1 MCLAIP
7 GKIIEIRS
15 DESFMRQGRVDFG
28 GIIKDVNLALV
39 PEAGLG
45 DYVIVHAGVALNVLD
60 EEEAQQTLELLE
72 QLPFNQD
79 EDNLPSVPPFNRR
92 GE

>member
-7 GKIIEIRS
+7 GKIIEIQS
-15 DESFMRQGRVDFG
+15 GEAVMRQGRVDFG

-60 EEEAQQTLELLE
+60 EIEAQRTLELLE
-72 QLPFNQD
+72 QLPFDQG
-79 EDNLPSVPPFNRR
+79 EDNPPSVPPFNRS